1 MTLSLEPP
9 EPAENDDEVRL
20 GIVKMTVSSRP
31 SADDDGCHITI
42 TIDNPALQ
50 RFSVYSFSWSGRV
63 FDEHTHFWSLSRPC
77 SHAHAVFR
85 QCSHS
90 PQEIFVALL
99 V

>member
-42 TIDNPALQ
+42 TIDNQACGDRLLLRAANNMLQ
-50 RFSVYSFSWSGRV
+50 
-63 FDEHTHFWSLSRPC
+63 
-77 SHAHAVFR
+77 A
-85 QCSHS
+85 
-90 PQEIFVALL
+90 
-99 V
+99 